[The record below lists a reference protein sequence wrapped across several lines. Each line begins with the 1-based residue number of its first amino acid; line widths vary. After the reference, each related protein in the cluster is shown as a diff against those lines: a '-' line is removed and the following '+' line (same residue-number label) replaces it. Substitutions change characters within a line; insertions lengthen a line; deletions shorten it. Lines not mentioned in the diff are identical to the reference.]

1 MYFKFWA
8 VEAHALPGLIAWL
21 YITIGVVRRTEGLCS
36 IGRVSNVFFGLFCL
50 TTIFLS
56 DISYN
61 EQWY

>member
-1 MYFKFWA
+1 MNFITQF
-8 VEAHALPGLIAWL
+8 VSIFE
-21 YITIGVVRRTEGLCS
+21 TIGVVRRTEGLCS

-56 DISYN
+56 DIRYN